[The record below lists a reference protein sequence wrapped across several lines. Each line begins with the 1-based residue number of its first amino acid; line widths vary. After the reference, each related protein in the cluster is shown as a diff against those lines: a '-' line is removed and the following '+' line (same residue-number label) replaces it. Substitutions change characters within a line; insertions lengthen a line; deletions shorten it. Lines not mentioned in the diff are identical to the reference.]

1 MSLTRLI
8 LMGLVLW
15 TPAQAQDAGAGSQV
29 FQHACSIC
37 HSAAKGEIIVGPS
50 LFGVVG
56 REAGSVA
63 GFHYSAATRDSK
75 ITWSTEELDRYVMM
89 PQEVVPGTT
98 MGFRGLKDPK
108 QRADLIRYLE
118 TLR

>member
-37 HSAAKGEIIVGPS
+37 HSAAKGEIIVGP
-50 LFGVVG
+50 
-56 REAGSVA
+56 RA
-63 GFHYSAATRDSK
+63 HSA
-75 ITWSTEELDRYVMM
+75 
-89 PQEVVPGTT
+89 
-98 MGFRGLKDPK
+98 
-108 QRADLIRYLE
+108 
-118 TLR
+118 